1 MKKLLIPIDYHPT
14 SKKVIQA
21 GFDLAQKLDAEVCLI
36 HVIQDLQLYHMTHP
50 GFSGYVGYQMIQG
63 VQSMEDAQ
71 AVAEKILR
79 EKTKDSTVKCQIHV
93 AKGDPAKKILEYAE
107 KYQADCIVLGTHSQN
122 IFEKF
127 LVGSVAS
134 EVLAKSKVPLYM
146 VPIQK

>member
-14 SKKVIQA
+14 SEEVVKA
-21 GFDLAQKLDAEVCLI
+21 GFQLAKKLNAEVCLV

-63 VQSMEDAQ
+63 VQSLQDAQ
-71 AVAEKILR
+71 DVAEKILK
-79 EKTKDSTVKCQIHV
+79 EKTKDSSVKCQIHV
-93 AKGDPAKKILEYAE
+93 AKGDPAKKILEYADQ
-107 KYQADCIVLGTHSQN
+107 YQADCIVLGTHSQN
-122 IFEKF
+122 LFEKF

-146 VPIQK
+146 IPIQK